1 MTSLA
6 AILFAFLAGSSFLVF
21 LYARPRGRS
30 LRQLRGPEPS
40 SFWLGNEADIRYQ
53 NEVGDCEF
61 KWMRE
66 FGSAWRRAGCFG
78 ADRLMLADPKAIKHI
93 LHSAGYHYPKTVE
106 RAHFIKLISGDGIV
120 SAQGQA
126 HHRQRKIMSPA
137 FSTHQVQSFLP
148 LFHRTAS
155 KV

>member
-1 MTSLA
+1 
-6 AILFAFLAGSSFLVF
+6 
-21 LYARPRGRS
+21 
-30 LRQLRGPEPS
+30 
-40 SFWLGNEADIRYQ
+40 
-53 NEVGDCEF
+53 
-61 KWMRE
+61 
-66 FGSAWRRAGCFG
+66 
-78 ADRLMLADPKAIKHI
+78 MLADPKAIKHI

-120 SAQGQA
+120 SAQGMHSLGSFSITAQIYNCTGQA